1 MKESLK
7 VPEEHLAY
15 RVKNLSQEDQKA
27 CTNKIQ
33 IIVRLKYELK
43 HFWKYEIDI
52 SFLKLMLEKNNYK
65 LSHNISK
72 HLFYF

>member
-43 HFWKYEIDI
+43 HF
-52 SFLKLMLEKNNYK
+52 
-65 LSHNISK
+65 
-72 HLFYF
+72 